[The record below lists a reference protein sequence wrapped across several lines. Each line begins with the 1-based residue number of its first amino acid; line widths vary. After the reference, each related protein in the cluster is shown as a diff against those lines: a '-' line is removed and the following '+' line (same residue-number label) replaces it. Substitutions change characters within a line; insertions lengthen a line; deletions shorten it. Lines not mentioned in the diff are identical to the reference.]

1 MISPAIDLSTATA
14 PLLKFYWWDDG
25 SSYTPAQLIVATT
38 TDGATYTPIDT
49 IDTYGSG
56 STWVLASYS
65 LGLDVTGFKLTG
77 VSDWG
82 VKNTFVDLLTV
93 EEAPTDPILT
103 VSADSLGFGAVIPGM
118 SVDQVLTVSNTGGAT
133 LNISS
138 ITSTNTAF
146 TVDVTSATVLQDSSL
161 DVTVTFTSSAPART
175 DFTGDLIIVSDAA
188 SSPDTVLLGG
198 DAAPTSGGPD
208 AYGYTWTTSY
218 DASGPTYAWVDTT
231 GSLNRVVDGD
241 DVRGEISLPFPFY
254 FYGNWYTNLWLTTN
268 GWASFG
274 DDPGSSYYSNYTIPS
289 SSGPENMFAPFW
301 DDLKINQS
309 PYGTNYGG
317 GSIRTKVVGT
327 EPNRQ
332 FVIIWQ
338 DAGRYSPY
346 DNNGTFQAILYE
358 TSNNI
363 VFQYLDVDF
372 NNYDNGVSATV
383 GIENIDGTVGSL
395 IEYNGDPQLV
405 YDGEAILFTAPTP
418 PDPLFFSEY
427 IEGSSNNKAL
437 EIYNSSTDT
446 VDLSNYIIRGNYNGN
461 AWSEAF
467 PFPNG
472 AAIAP
477 GDVYVIANSS
487 ADQAILDV
495 ADTSYAYGSP
505 YYITAFN
512 GDDVRALCSVVGTD
526 TTIIDIIGAYDLV
539 DPGSGWDVAGVTAAT
554 KDHTLVR
561 KASVLHGNT
570 DWASSAGTDST
581 NSEWHVL
588 PQNTFQFLG
597 SHPNTIVQGAGCDN
611 PIPAIAGENSTAGA
625 PVWYEY
631 TATVDGSITISSCYT
646 GQLVDTRLSVY
657 DACDGNQ
664 VAYNDDIYCSEYSY
678 ASEVTFSSQA
688 GVTYKIYWDDYWSAD
703 SFLFTLSETS
713 AMVDFVVSSMWDDA
727 DTVFAVVTNQGD
739 ADSPGWLGFGTDY
752 HGWDVDGDTL
762 RYAAGPALA
771 AGASDT
777 FALYGFTWDNVGIG
791 TYHVGFIADIDNDTQ
806 ESDETNN
813 SAYHDI
819 VVPAPPIIPQNLQ
832 AFSGFGYVDLF
843 WNPAP
848 VIDTSVVRGA
858 ETLLQQ
864 KVFVQDPIT
873 TIANRSGLK
882 RKTIAKDQNP
892 DVGESHVSKAE
903 YLGNARL
910 LGDDCSDPYII
921 DALPFDTT
929 GSTSGFADDF
939 GSFNSAGDVVF
950 QFITTELSHVTI
962 STDGSG
968 FDTQLFLYDDCAGDY
983 LYFDDDGG
991 AGLQSMIVANNL
1003 PAGTYYIVVDGYGS
1017 SEGDYVLSVTAT
1029 TGPLPMAD
1037 LEITS
1042 MTQSADTVT
1051 AVVTNIGTADAES
1064 FWGDGGT
1071 VAWFLDDQY
1080 IGEVYPD
1087 VFAPGD
1093 SQEFLLYGLEY
1104 ANIGPGTF
1112 SVAVYANF
1120 YMEFEESDY
1129 TNNSDSLDVVILEPD
1144 YIPLYNVYRDSI
1156 LLVDSL
1162 PPIDF
1167 AFNGGYHDTSG
1178 VLDQEY
1184 CYYVT
1189 QILADSTESDGSNEA
1204 CATAITP
1211 PFGHPPGNVVAEPG
1225 DAVVDLYWNEPMS
1238 PWEIFWD
1245 DGTAEAWYWVGA
1257 PDADGLYY
1265 FGETYMWPEDNTV
1278 DQIKVLLRSFN
1289 VTPQDINFY
1298 VFGDD
1303 NGEPDE
1309 TNILGGPYTVSFNPV
1324 DDQPVW
1330 VSVDAGVSIT
1340 GNVPFHIV
1348 TEWTTANDYAVGSDD
1363 AMPDGMSYWTMD
1375 GGVEWNQWLNHDW
1388 MIHAVMGAPVR
1399 SDVTPGNYTI
1409 EPSSIPYGDAIVGAT
1424 SMDKNM
1430 TEPPTQRLEKITLG
1444 TLVKGR
1450 NYHVA
1455 PVQNSNRAFIG
1466 YNVYRSEDGGDNFAQ
1481 VATGVT
1487 DLFYSDLT
1495 VVNGTTYWYAV
1506 TSQYDEGESL
1516 FSNLAVAT
1524 PLAPGILPY
1533 ATDFEADNG
1542 LFAGDGDWEWGAP
1555 TAFDG
1560 PDSAHS
1566 GSNVW
1571 GTVLADDYPNNSV
1584 SWLLKPFDLSG
1595 VTGTAVMGGWAWYDI
1610 ESGWDYCYIVAGPDT
1625 AGFYWI
1631 LDQFTGSS
1639 DGWETGETLIPDE
1652 LLSDYTYLGF
1662 VFISD
1667 GSVTYPGMFLDDLWV
1682 EDRDLPEL
1690 TLDGVPFEGLSVNLL
1705 YGDVAGSVDFGLG
1718 NAGTDSLDY
1727 NITYEAAAG
1736 RIINAREIDGAHMWS
1751 MDPPPSAG
1759 ETVDLTLYVTNE
1771 SSDAEWIDSVV
1782 VTFPVGVTVNSSTD
1796 MTVVGGTRYLQG
1808 DGATGDGASITWTN
1822 WDGGFGNIYS
1832 TETASAVV
1840 NVTIDANYTDMVYF
1854 DYALS
1859 GDDWGDEPHDITGTF
1874 IFLPPLFEVS
1884 ITPDS
1889 GFVAPE
1895 DTTTI
1900 VGDVAVNE
1908 YFAGFY
1914 PGFLTIEHNDPH
1926 LQGQDVVIP
1935 FNVIL
1940 DPGRGDLTG
1949 SVTSSYD
1956 GSAVEGATVAVD
1968 TFMTTTD
1975 ATGNF
1980 TILDIPEGEW
1990 DVMFH
1995 APGFY
2000 DYLDSAVVIVVDST
2014 TTLDIAMDPKM
2025 PEVVIDAP
2033 AEGET
2038 VYGSSVV
2045 IDFTVNNFKV
2055 GGGATRSQE
2064 EHTELERPAAIDVNS
2079 KGPRTDTPEGLI
2091 RVEAAPRELIML
2103 SQHDGVPNNGYYQ
2116 DWGTGYG
2123 VVYDLTDYPGA
2134 SIELVDFR
2142 HSSWGLSGTWDYAI
2156 HVVDMETR
2164 TPLAVFTGFQTTV
2177 DDEWELNIPL
2187 GVGTDGQVYIGI
2199 FMEPMGNVVDDAY
2212 PDIDWDVAL
2221 DGDSRLVDLADYSDI
2236 GASGGDF
2243 LMNLWIDP
2251 DGGGVD
2257 GHIQYFLDGNFIA
2270 DHFSRDPITLEDVTM
2285 GDHNVKLQLVDTLG
2299 NVLDPDAWDEVNF
2312 IRGNHA
2318 PGDFTLA
2325 FQGSN
2330 NGNINITPDNLT
2342 TQILFMWTQSVDMDA
2357 DAVNY
2362 GFYFISGQDSI
2373 RMLTTDQMSANI
2385 SNQAIYDSVSAH
2397 GWDGVSTASWA
2408 IEASDGYASTWAGD
2422 PFSIAGLTIDYSAM
2436 GVDDDAFIPD
2446 EFALYQNYPNPFNPI
2461 TTIVYDLPE
2470 ASNVT
2475 IEIYNIVGQR
2485 VRTLVSDHQE
2495 PGRYKIHWNSTNDL
2509 GAPLSSG
2516 MYIYRIQAKDFSAVK
2531 KLILMK

>member
-1 MISPAIDLSTATA
+1 MYDADGLLVDKVEYDGGPNWPDPTGAAMEFNPDSLAAGADNNNYAAWYTSTTPYGDGDLGTPGVANDDGVLDCSVIGLEDANEPNDDATTATVVFDGDS
-14 PLLKFYWWDDG
+14 LL
-25 SSYTPAQLIVATT
+25 ATIC
-38 TDGATYTPIDT
+38 DEN
-49 IDTYGSG
+49 
-56 STWVLASYS
+56 
-65 LGLDVTGFKLTG
+65 DV
-77 VSDWG
+77 DWYEISVTQG
-82 VKNTFVDLLTV
+82 G
-93 EEAPTDPILT
+93 ILT
-103 VSADSLGFGAVIPGM
+103 AE
-118 SVDQVLTVSNTGGAT
+118 TW
-133 LNISS
+133 NISS
-138 ITSTNTAF
+138 ST
-146 TVDVTSATVLQDSSL
+146 
-161 DVTVTFTSSAPART
+161 
-175 DFTGDLIIVSDAA
+175 
-188 SSPDTVLLGG
+188 
-198 DAAPTSGGPD
+198 
-208 AYGYTWTTSY
+208 Y
-218 DASGPTYAWVDTT
+218 
-231 GSLNRVVDGD
+231 
-241 DVRGEISLPFPFY
+241 
-254 FYGNWYTNLWLTTN
+254 
-268 GWASFG
+268 
-274 DDPGSSYYSNYTIPS
+274 
-289 SSGPENMFAPFW
+289 
-301 DDLKINQS
+301 
-309 PYGTNYGG
+309 
-317 GSIRTKVVGT
+317 
-327 EPNRQ
+327 
-332 FVIIWQ
+332 
-338 DAGRYSPY
+338 
-346 DNNGTFQAILYE
+346 
-358 TSNNI
+358 
-363 VFQYLDVDF
+363 
-372 NNYDNGVSATV
+372 
-383 GIENIDGTVGSL
+383 
-395 IEYNGDPQLV
+395 
-405 YDGEAILFTAPTP
+405 
-418 PDPLFFSEY
+418 
-427 IEGSSNNKAL
+427 
-437 EIYNSSTDT
+437 
-446 VDLSNYIIRGNYNGN
+446 
-461 AWSEAF
+461 
-467 PFPNG
+467 
-472 AAIAP
+472 
-477 GDVYVIANSS
+477 
-487 ADQAILDV
+487 
-495 ADTSYAYGSP
+495 
-505 YYITAFN
+505 
-512 GDDVRALCSVVGTD
+512 GTD
-526 TTIIDIIGAYDLV
+526 TYLWLID
-539 DPGSGWDVAGVTAAT
+539 AAT
-554 KDHTLVR
+554 GDTLDMDDDAGPGFLSMVTSNVP
-561 KASVLHGNT
+561 AGDYYVVCDQSS
-570 DWASSAGTDST
+570 WASSD
-581 NSEWHVL
+581 L
-588 PQNTFQFLG
+588 F
-597 SHPNTIVQGAGCDN
+597 D
-611 PIPAIAGENSTAGA
+611 
-625 PVWYEY
+625 Y
-631 TATVDGSITISSCYT
+631 SITF
-646 GQLVDTRLSVY
+646 
-657 DACDGNQ
+657 
-664 VAYNDDIYCSEYSY
+664 
-678 ASEVTFSSQA
+678 TFEA
-688 GVTYKIYWDDYWSAD
+688 G
-703 SFLFTLSETS
+703 
-713 AMVDFVVSSMWDDA
+713 MPDFVVSSMWDDA
-727 DTVFAVVTNQGD
+727 DTVFAVVTNQGT
-739 ADSPGWLGFGTDY
+739 ADSHGWLGFGTDY

-777 FALYGFTWDNVGIG
+777 FALYGFTFDNVGTG
-791 TYHVGFIADIDNDTQ
+791 TFHVGFICDIDNDTQ

-819 VVPAPPIIPQNLQ
+819 FVPIPPIVPQNLQ
-832 AFSGFGYVDLF
+832 AFDGFGYVDLF

-848 VIDTSVVRGA
+848 VIDTSVVRGSVS
-858 ETLLQQ
+858 TLSQ
-864 KVFVQDPIT
+864 KVFVEDPLT

-882 RKTIAKDQNP
+882 RKGMEVEKTTDEVAGVTNTHQ
-892 DVGESHVSKAE
+892 SKAE
-903 YLGNARL
+903 MYGMSRL

-921 DALPFDTT
+921 NALPFDTT
-929 GSTSGFADDF
+929 GSTAGFADDF
-939 GSFNSAGDVVF
+939 GTNAAGDVVY
-950 QFITTELSHVTI
+950 QFVTTELSHVTI
-962 STDGSG
+962 STDGSSY
-968 FDTQLFLYDDCAGDY
+968 DTQLFLYDDCAGDY
-983 LYFDDDGG
+983 LYYDDDGG
-991 AGLQSMIVANNL
+991 AGLQSLIQANNL

-1017 SEGDYVLSVTAT
+1017 NEGDYVLSVSAT

-1051 AVVTNIGTADAES
+1051 AVVTNIGTADAIS

-1071 VAWFLDDQY
+1071 VAWFLDGQY

-1087 VFAPGD
+1087 AFAPGD
-1093 SQEFLLYGLEY
+1093 SQDFLLYGLEY

-1112 SVAVYANF
+1112 TVTVVANYYN
-1120 YMEFEESDY
+1120 EFEESDY
-1129 TNNSDSLDVVILEPD
+1129 SNNSDSLDVIILEPD
-1144 YIPLYNVYRDSI
+1144 YIPLYNVYRDST
-1156 LLVDSL
+1156 LLADSL
-1162 PPIDF
+1162 PPVDF
-1167 AFNGGYHDTSG
+1167 AFNGAYHDTSG

-1225 DAVVDLYWNEPMS
+1225 DAVVNLYWNEPMS

-1257 PDADGLYY
+1257 PDADGMYY

-1278 DQIKVLLRSFN
+1278 DQIRVLLRSFD

-1298 VFGDD
+1298 IYGDD
-1303 NGEPDE
+1303 NGMPDE

-1348 TEWTTANDYAVGSDD
+1348 TEWTTANDYSVGSDD
-1363 AMPDGMSYWTMD
+1363 AMPDGMSWWTMD

-1388 MIHAVMGAPVR
+1388 MIHAVMGAPAR
-1399 SDVTPGNYTI
+1399 ADITPGNYTI

-1424 SMDKNM
+1424 SRDKNLA
-1430 TEPPTQRLEKITLG
+1430 EPPAQKLEKVTLG

-1450 NYHVA
+1450 NYHVVPA
-1455 PVQNSNRAFIG
+1455 PNSNRAFIG
-1466 YNVYRSEDGGDNFAQ
+1466 YNVYRSEDGGNSFTQ
-1481 VATGVT
+1481 ITTGVT
-1487 DLFYSDLT
+1487 DLFYTDLS
-1495 VVNGTTYWYAV
+1495 VVNGTTYRYAV

-1516 FSNLAVAT
+1516 FSNVVVAT
-1524 PLAPGILPY
+1524 PLAPGVLPY
-1533 ATDFEADNG
+1533 ATDFESDNG

-1560 PDSAHS
+1560 PDTAHS

-1571 GTVLADDYPNNSV
+1571 GTVLDDDYPNNSV

-1631 LDQFTGSS
+1631 LDEFTGAS
-1639 DGWETGETLIPDE
+1639 DGWEDGEVLVPDE

-1662 VFISD
+1662 LFVSD
-1667 GSVTYPGMFLDDLWV
+1667 FTVTYPGMFLDDLWV
-1682 EDRDLPEL
+1682 EDVDLPEL
-1690 TLDGVPFEGLSVNLL
+1690 TLDGVPFEGLNLQL
-1705 YGDVAGSVDFGLG
+1705 MYGDTAGSLDFGLG
-1718 NAGTDSLDY
+1718 NAGSDTLDY

-1751 MDPPPSAG
+1751 MDPPPNPG
-1759 ETVDLTLYVTNE
+1759 ETVDLTLYVTND
-1771 SSDAEWIDSVV
+1771 SQDAEWIDSVV

-1808 DGATGDGASITWTN
+1808 DGATGDGATITWTN

-1874 IFLPPLFEVS
+1874 IFQPPLFEVS

-1889 GFVAPE
+1889 GYVIPA

-1900 VGDVAVNE
+1900 VGDVSINE

-1926 LQGQDVVIP
+1926 LQGMDVVIP

-1949 SVTSSYD
+1949 TVTSSYD

-1980 TILDIPEGEW
+1980 TILDVPEGEW
-1990 DVMFH
+1990 PVMFH
-1995 APGFY
+1995 ASGFY
-2000 DYLDSAVVIVVDST
+2000 DFVDSAVVIAVDST
-2014 TTLDIAMDPKM
+2014 TTLDVAMDPKM

-2033 AEGET
+2033 TEGET
-2038 VYGSSVV
+2038 VYGANVQV
-2045 IDFTVNNFKV
+2045 DFTVNNFKV
-2055 GGGATRSQE
+2055 GGGATRSAV
-2064 EHTELERPAAIDVNS
+2064 EHTELERPAAIDVNA
-2079 KGPRTDTPEGLI
+2079 KGPRTDAPEGLI

-2116 DWGTGYG
+2116 NWGTGYG

-2164 TPLAVFTGFQTTV
+2164 TPLAVITGLQTTV
-2177 DDEWELNIPL
+2177 DDDWELNIPL

-2199 FMEPMGNVVDDAY
+2199 FMEPMGNVTDDAY
-2212 PDIDWDVAL
+2212 PDIDWDVEL
-2221 DGDSRLVDLADYSDI
+2221 NGDSRLVDLADYSDI

-2257 GHIQYFLDGNFIA
+2257 GHIDYFLDGSLVGSQ
-2270 DHFSRDPITLEDVTM
+2270 FSRDPITLEGVTM
-2285 GDHNVKLQLVDTLG
+2285 GDHTVKLQLVDTLG
-2299 NVLDPDAWDEVNF
+2299 NALDPDAYDEVNF
-2312 IRGNHA
+2312 TRGNHA

-2342 TQILFMWTQSVDMDA
+2342 TQILFMWTQSVDIDA
-2357 DAVNY
+2357 DNVNY
-2362 GFYFISGQDSI
+2362 NFYFISGQDSI
-2373 RMLTTDQMSANI
+2373 RMLNTDQMSANI

-2397 GWDGVSTASWA
+2397 NWDGVSTASWA
-2408 IEASDGYASTWAGD
+2408 IEATDGYASTWATD
-2422 PFSIAGLTIDYSAM
+2422 PFDIAPLTIDYTAM
-2436 GVDDDAFIPD
+2436 GVGDEAFIPD
-2446 EFALYQNYPNPFNPI
+2446 EFALYQNYPNPFNPV
-2461 TTIVYDLPE
+2461 TTIVYDIPE
-2470 ASNVT
+2470 ASDVT

-2495 PGRYKIHWNSTNDL
+2495 PGRYKIRWNSTNDM

-2516 MYIYRIQAKDFSAVK
+2516 MYIYRIQAKDFTSVR